1 MLSRKTPDTRSLGS
15 NLNFGVLEGGLCED
29 SIFIHE
35 FVCRSLGVPKCNS
48 HLRVQSGPFLLLN
61 WKCGPDKVVM
71 YCLVSVIACLP
82 GKIKPLRFM
91 LGTDP
96 NMTLYNRLC
105 CAVGRKNS
113 MEKCICIHNVFHFH
127 VTSAI

>member
-1 MLSRKTPDTRSLGS
+1 
-15 NLNFGVLEGGLCED
+15 
-29 SIFIHE
+29 
-35 FVCRSLGVPKCNS
+35 
-48 HLRVQSGPFLLLN
+48 
-61 WKCGPDKVVM
+61 M

-113 MEKCICIHNVFHFH
+113 MEKCIVFHLH
-127 VTSAI
+127 VIIPPYEMSMRITPKQKYMGLTRAFSYKVP

>member
-61 WKCGPDKVVM
+61 WKCGPDKVV
-71 YCLVSVIACLP
+71 YVLFSQCDSLSSWENQTP
-82 GKIKPLRFM
+82 
-91 LGTDP
+91 
-96 NMTLYNRLC
+96 
-105 CAVGRKNS
+105 
-113 MEKCICIHNVFHFH
+113 
-127 VTSAI
+127 